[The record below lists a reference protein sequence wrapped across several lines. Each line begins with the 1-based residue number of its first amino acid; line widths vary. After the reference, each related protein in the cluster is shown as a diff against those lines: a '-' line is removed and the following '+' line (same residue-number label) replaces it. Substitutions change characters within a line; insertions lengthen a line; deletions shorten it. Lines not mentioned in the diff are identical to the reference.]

1 MSISVCW
8 FRKDLRLNDNPAWN
22 SACSDGDVIPVFV
35 LEPSMLESASQR
47 KKDVM
52 FSNLMALKAELE
64 SLGGYLQVIEGPATQ
79 ALPDLLTKWGSTS
92 LHFNNDHSPIA
103 KSRDDRIDETL
114 NIDVVRHWGNLIQPP
129 GAVVSGTG
137 AVHKVF
143 TPYFKRWV
151 SVDIP
156 GTQICPTP
164 RFCPQPQ
171 GSSTIPP
178 VVVPPAFPT
187 GSAGA
192 HERLVTFLNG
202 IEDYEETRD
211 FPSVQ
216 GTSLLSSDLHF
227 GTIGPREILALVDQ
241 ETDSSR
247 AFIRQLAWRD
257 WYAHLMNASPEILN
271 SPANPVYNNIEWRN
285 NTEEFDLWVQGKT
298 GYPIVDAGMR
308 ELKETGFMHN
318 RVRMITGSFLVKHL
332 LIDWRWGEQYFRHT
346 LIDGDTSQNVGNW
359 QWVAGTGFDAA
370 PYFRIFNP
378 IRQSEKFDKEGI
390 YIRKWVPELASL
402 SSKQIHSPWEIN
414 KKSPELTSVCLGED
428 YPFPIVEHS
437 FARERCLETYKR
449 ARTEGT

>member
-8 FRKDLRLNDNPAWN
+8 FRKDLRLSDNPAWN
-22 SACSDGDVIPVFV
+22 SACSEGDVIPVFV
-35 LEPSMLESASQR
+35 LEPSMLEASSQR
-47 KKDVM
+47 KRDVL
-52 FSNLMALKAELE
+52 FSNLTTLKAELE
-64 SLGGYLQVIEGPATQ
+64 SLGGYLQVIEGPAREV
-79 ALPDLLTKWGSTS
+79 LPNLLSQWGSTS
-92 LHFNNDHSPIA
+92 LHFNNDQSPLA
-103 KSRDDRIDETL
+103 KSRDDTICETL
-114 NIDVVRHWGNLIQPP
+114 DIKVVRHWGNLVHPP

-143 TPYFKRWV
+143 TPFFKRWIT
-151 SVDIP
+151 VDIP
-156 GTQICPTP
+156 SSLVRPTP
-164 RFCPQPQ
+164 RFCSQPK
-171 GSSTIPP
+171 GSNTLPP
-178 VVVPPAFPT
+178 IVETPAFPS

-192 HERLVTFLNG
+192 HERLATFLNR
-202 IEDYEETRD
+202 IEGYEEVRD
-211 FPSVQ
+211 FPSIQ

-227 GTIGPREILALVDQ
+227 GTIGPQEILSLTNQ
-241 ETDSSR
+241 ESDSST

-257 WYAHLMNASPEILN
+257 WYAHLMDASPEIID
-271 SPANPVYNNIEWRN
+271 SPANPKYNKIDWRN
-285 NTEEFDLWVQGKT
+285 DSEEFDLWVQGKT

-332 LIDWRWGEQYFRHT
+332 LIDWRWGERYFRHA

-378 IRQSEKFDKEGI
+378 IRQSEKFDREGL
-390 YIRKWVPELASL
+390 YIRKWVPEIASL

-414 KKSPELTSVCLGED
+414 EKNPELLSVRLGED

-437 FARERCLETYKR
+437 FARDRCLETYKR
-449 ARTEGT
+449 ARSEAT